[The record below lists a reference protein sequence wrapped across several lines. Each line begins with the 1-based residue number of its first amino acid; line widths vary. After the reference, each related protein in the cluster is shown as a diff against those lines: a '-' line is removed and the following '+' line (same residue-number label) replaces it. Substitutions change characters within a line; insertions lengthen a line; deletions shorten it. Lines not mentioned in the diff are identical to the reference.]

1 MQESKPKQVKR
12 QSEFA
17 IIWRRFKRNKIAM
30 AGMIIVVAYYFIAIL
45 APILAPYDPQEI
57 DLLNPLSPPGKDH
70 LLGTDPIGR
79 DVLSRIIYGARISL
93 LVGTL
98 AVLLG
103 VTIGILA
110 GLVAGYYGGNID
122 DVIMRINDVMWS
134 FPVTLLAIVVAGI
147 VGPNVSYLIF
157 IIGIIMVPRYTRVIR
172 GTVLSI
178 KERDYILAARALGC
192 GNLRILFRQILPN
205 AIGPIIVV
213 ATMSMAGAILT
224 ESGLSFL
231 GFGIAPPTP
240 TWGNMIA
247 SGRQYI
253 RTCPH
258 LIIYPGIA
266 ITLTV
271 LGFNLFGDGLRDAI
285 DPRLKI

>member
-1 MQESKPKQVKR
+1 VQESKPKQVKR